1 MEQCRGLHAR
11 RSQHIFVDV
20 RCSRSAYGMAYNC
33 LACPDNAITF
43 NDGYHIEHHLNPRT
57 HWSELPSRYLA
68 NVSEHAKHEGGVAPC
83 MLRPVHAC

>member
-1 MEQCRGLHAR
+1 
-11 RSQHIFVDV
+11 
-20 RCSRSAYGMAYNC
+20 MAYNC